1 MEDREPAPICISCGN
16 PDTEGHTHCPVC
28 KIPLGNFASTAPW
41 ELSASKSTFGQAQT
55 DPKLKPIVFWG
66 VWLYFG
72 PTVIASA
79 FLAISEI
86 RAMARNTS
94 QDLFEEVLLLL
105 FALTYASLGG
115 WALWSVTKRYLAQ
128 DKD

>member
-1 MEDREPAPICISCGN
+1 MEEREPVPICISCGN

-28 KIPLGNFASTAPW
+28 KVPLGNFASTAPW

-55 DPKLKPIVFWG
+55 DPRLKPIVFWG

-72 PTVIASA
+72 PTVILAA
-79 FLAISEI
+79 ILAISAI
-86 RAMARNTS
+86 RELARKAS
-94 QDLFEEVLLLL
+94 HDFFGEVVLLLL
-105 FALTYASLGG
+105 ALTYASLGG
-115 WALWSVTKRYLAQ
+115 WALWSVTKRCLSQ

>member
-1 MEDREPAPICISCGN
+1 MDEKEPAPICISCGN

-72 PTVIASA
+72 PTVIIAA
-79 FLAISEI
+79 LLAAYAIPEI
-86 RAMARNTS
+86 ARNVPNSMFGAVLT
-94 QDLFEEVLLLL
+94 LLLS
-105 FALTYASLGG
+105 LTYASLGG
-115 WALWSVTKRYLAQ
+115 WALWSVTKRYLSQ